1 MARDVRICGANGR
14 VRNTYVYT
22 RCVNFK
28 YMLEENLQKGV

>member
-1 MARDVRICGANGR
+1 MARDVRICGATGR

-22 RCVNFK
+22 YVNFK